1 MRQNCTRS
9 RSIAL
14 SLLCFV
20 SAEFSYGCAMD
31 RFYRLK
37 SPTPCVTDCVRAAQ
51 LGEEP
56 VFEYPVS
63 STRGAFITQV
73 SRSALVPIV
82 LEGRSP
88 PIPIESA
95 RVRKIA
101 SGFQPGCRF
110 GSLPFGLEFGVR
122 PGMSFGVT
130 VFTSGSAQF
139 HVLRSEDG
147 RTFGVYDVATVKL
160 E

>member
-20 SAEFSYGCAMD
+20 SAEFSYGCELD

-37 SPTPCVTDCVRAAQ
+37 SPISCVTDCVPALQ
-51 LGEEP
+51 LGHEP

-63 STRGAFITQV
+63 ANRGAVMAQV

-82 LEGRSP
+82 LEGHPP

-95 RVRKIA
+95 RVRNIA

-110 GSLPFGLEFGVR
+110 GSIPYGFEYGIR
-122 PGMSFGVT
+122 PGMSLRIS

-139 HVLRSEDG
+139 HALRSEDG
-147 RTFGVYDVATVKL
+147 RTFGVYDVSTVKL